1 MRHNYKILSVA
12 GGATAAATL
21 TAEFDTKGFS
31 YASIAFVDGT
41 APTTHTISTVVTA
54 NVVQHSDS
62 SGSGHANITGYV
74 SGTDF
79 TVTTTAISTAVA
91 KIVYNID
98 LRGKKRYLKVTA
110 SPHGAMT
117 TGAIVCTL
125 TNPADGCVTAAE
137 VNSAIVVNGQS

>member
-1 MRHNYKILSVA
+1 MRHNFKILSVA
-12 GGATAAATL
+12 GAATAGGTL

-41 APTTHTISTVVTA
+41 APTTVPIGTTTA
-54 NVVQHSDS
+54 NNVVQHSDS

-79 TVTTTAISTAVA
+79 TATTTTISTSLA

-110 SPHGAMT
+110 GPHGAMT